1 MADKF
6 IVEGALCTC
15 QFGTT
20 PARIKVLNATKLKMN
35 GGKKVV
41 DTMNLGPCFDAPM
54 FTMCNMVPNAPKPC
68 AAAITQW
75 SGGYTN
81 MKINHI
87 ASPLLPNSKGT
98 CALGVP
104 QCISF
109 TFEGQIGIPTMPQM
123 KNSATEF
130 MSDMDPCGESLA
142 MNDAQIGAFKL
153 ITLK

>member
-20 PARIKVLNATKLKMN
+20 PARIKVLKPTKFKIN

-54 FTMCNMVPNAPKPC
+54 FTMCNMIPDAPKPC
-68 AAAITQW
+68 AAVVTQW
-75 SGGYTN
+75 SGGFSDV
-81 MKINHI
+81 KINHM

-98 CALGVP
+98 CALGIP

-109 TFEGQIGIPTMPQM
+109 SFEGQLGLPSIPQM
-123 KNSATEF
+123 KMAAAEF
-130 MSDMDPCGESLA
+130 MNDMDPCGESLTL
-142 MNDAQIGAFKL
+142 NDEQIGAFKL
-153 ITLK
+153 ITMK